1 MYLKEQLGGHPLKKV
16 DQKEPVN
23 QEKAAQSLYEER
35 RAEKKAANKIVY
47 WIIGILL
54 ALVVIIGFMGYRYVQ
69 VSLKPYDTK
78 AKQEITV
85 RIPNGSTN
93 KQIAAIL
100 QDKKLIRS
108 APVFN
113 YYVKTHNFSDF
124 QAGYHVLK
132 QSMGL
137 DKIIS
142 NLQKEGTPTR
152 PRDVKGKL
160 LVKEGVTLEE
170 IAAEVGKQTKF
181 SKAAFIKQANDKQF
195 LASLEKKYPALLSS
209 TMAQKDVRYHLEGYL
224 FPATYEVYKDST
236 LKEII
241 TEMVSTMDQ
250 KMQPYYATIKDK
262 KLTVQQTLTLASLVE
277 REGVTAVD
285 RQKIA
290 GVFFNRLDIDM
301 PIQSDISVMYALN
314 THKTHLYN
322 KDTKVDS
329 PYNLYINKGYGPGP
343 FNSPSLQSVTAVLN
357 PADRDQN
364 YLYFVANLKTGKVY
378 YSRTF
383 EQHNDTTD
391 SIED

>member
-1 MYLKEQLGGHPLKKV
+1 MYLKEQLGGHPLKNA

-23 QEKAAQSLYEER
+23 QKTAEERQYAER

-47 WIIGILL
+47 WIISILI
-54 ALVVIIGFMGYRYVQ
+54 ALVIIIGFMGYRFVQ
-69 VSLKPYDTK
+69 SSLKPYNTN

-85 RIPNGSTN
+85 QIPNGSTN
-93 KQIAAIL
+93 KEIAAIL
-100 QDKKLIRS
+100 QDKRLIRNAS
-108 APVFN
+108 VFN
-113 YYVKTHNFSDF
+113 YYVKTHNFTDF

-132 QSMGL
+132 QSMSL
-137 DKIIS
+137 DKIIA

-152 PRDVKGKL
+152 PRDAKGKV
-160 LVKEGVTLEE
+160 LVKEGVTLEQ
-170 IAAEVGKQTKF
+170 IATAVGKETKF
-181 SKAAFIKQANDKQF
+181 SKAAFMKQVQDKKF
-195 LASLEKKYPALLSS
+195 LASLEKKYPQLLSS
-209 TMAQKDVRYHLEGYL
+209 TMAKKDVRYHLEGYL

-236 LKEII
+236 LKELI
-241 TEMVSTMDQ
+241 TEMVKTTDQ
-250 KMQPYYATIKDK
+250 NLQPYYATMKNK
-262 KLTVQQTLTLASLVE
+262 KLSVQQTLTLASLVE
-277 REGVTAVD
+277 REGVTASD

-329 PYNLYINKGYGPGP
+329 PYNLYVHSGYGPGP
-343 FNSPSLQSVTAVLN
+343 FNSPSLQSITAVLN
-357 PADRDQN
+357 PADRDQG

-378 YSRTF
+378 YSKTF
-383 EQHNDTTD
+383 EQHTDTTS